1 MKVTAVPIRSPTSRR
16 CSSAIVS
23 TEERL
28 QLAPALALVAA
39 SEQSAR
45 LGLRIHRA
53 VGGADGE
60 GEHGGLGQ
68 LAVDPAS
75 AAIDAAAHTALAETD
90 EDGVGVGRVDC
101 EALRAASRQGELN
114 RPRFARLVESG
125 EAVAG
130 CGVEAPHLS

>member
-1 MKVTAVPIRSPTSRR
+1 VKVTAVPIRSPTSRR

-45 LGLRIHRA
+45 LGPRIHRA

-60 GEHGGLGQ
+60 GEHRRLGQ
-68 LAVDPAS
+68 LAVEPSSS
-75 AAIDAAAHTALAETD
+75 AVDAAAYTALAEPD
-90 EDGVGVGRVDC
+90 EDGVGLGRVDG
-101 EALRAASRQGELN
+101 EALRAGSR
-114 RPRFARLVESG
+114 
-125 EAVAG
+125 
-130 CGVEAPHLS
+130 